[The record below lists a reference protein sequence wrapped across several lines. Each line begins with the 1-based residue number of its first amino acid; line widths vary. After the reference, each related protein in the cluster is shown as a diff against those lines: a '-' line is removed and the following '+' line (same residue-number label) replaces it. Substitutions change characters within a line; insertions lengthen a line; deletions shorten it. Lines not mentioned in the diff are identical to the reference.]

1 MLEGCP
7 PHRPEIQYVTITRL
21 RPNGSGPSGKVA
33 DIVSQPSLQT
43 GGTVQEAL
51 TRLTDTYAGLVRT
64 VAVLGQRSQPQLA
77 PNVRDCV
84 LKRFRNYNNCR

>member
-21 RPNGSGPSGKVA
+21 RPNGSGPRGKVA

-51 TRLTDTYAGLVRT
+51 TRLTDTYAGLVRA
-64 VAVLGQRSQPQLA
+64 VAVLGQRSHPQLA
-77 PNVRDCV
+77 PMYAAVYSR
-84 LKRFRNYNNCR
+84 RFRNYNNCR

>member
-21 RPNGSGPSGKVA
+21 RPNGSGPRGKVA

-51 TRLTDTYAGLVRT
+51 TRLTDTYA
-64 VAVLGQRSQPQLA
+64 VLGQRSHPQLA
-77 PNVRDCV
+77 PMYAAVYSR
-84 LKRFRNYNNCR
+84 RFRNYNNCR